1 MSLIQQGRYIYDR
14 IMEFIHEFLNSI
26 IPIWRVKVK
35 PDWNRQEDVQCRC
48 LSSWRERWPDCE
60 GWQTCDSN
68 ETWKHLFWP
77 AKLNIILNPLFCDR
91 CFKRQISMRTQFFFS
106 WGIMEESIQE
116 EVCFP
121 SLSIMSYPYIYLF
134 PMFSQ
139 KDYTNVHTHI
149 HSPCW

>member
-48 LSSWRERWPDCE
+48 LSSWRERWPNCQ
-60 GWQTCDSN
+60 GWQTRDSN

-77 AKLNIILNPLFCDR
+77 TKLNIILNPLFLWQMLQAADIYEDTILL
-91 CFKRQISMRTQFFFS
+91 FMGDNG
-106 WGIMEESIQE
+106 GIQTRGGF
-116 EVCFP
+116 FP